1 MSTPPSR
8 EIPSEEPSS
17 SGASS
22 SGAPRQKRSRLR
34 RKVELSWGMRL
45 LLLVLGWLLLIVG
58 IAGLILPGLQGI
70 LTLLAAAAVL
80 SLVSEIAYDVMRW
93 CFQRWPRQWRRVL
106 KVRRWMHRK
115 LSPSDAPPSAEEES

>member
-1 MSTPPSR
+1 MSTPPGH
-8 EIPSEEPSS
+8 EPPTTEPSPSKTS
-17 SGASS
+17 SPAAPQRKGAR
-22 SGAPRQKRSRLR
+22 AR

-45 LLLVLGWLLLIVG
+45 LLLGLGWLLLIVG

-93 CFQRWPRQWRRVL
+93 AFQRWPRQWRRVL

-115 LSPSDAPPSAEEES
+115 LSPSDAPPRAEDES